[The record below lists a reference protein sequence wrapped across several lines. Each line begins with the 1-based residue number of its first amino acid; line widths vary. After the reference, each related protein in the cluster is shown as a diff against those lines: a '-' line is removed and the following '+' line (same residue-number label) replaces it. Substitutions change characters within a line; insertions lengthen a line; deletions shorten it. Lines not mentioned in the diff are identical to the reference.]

1 MESSPKFPVDIFHCE
16 LLEGCGGWQAPV
28 NILVGI
34 LPSGKMVM
42 ENGDLM
48 ENGWYNSNEVLHK

>member
-48 ENGWYNSNEVLHK
+48 ENGW